1 MSNQYHP
8 VKMIP
13 IAVLLL
19 ITLLG
24 GCGPDEQAS
33 VEEQIRQYLY
43 HNQPLDGD
51 KFVAWAN
58 SELNGHSSREV
69 YRALTSVG
77 QTQAELGHPNAV
89 AALSFAA
96 QAWAESKSLKYQ
108 PAEWKTIQQVAI
120 DNLQNGRQ
128 SELNLWP

>member
-8 VKMIP
+8 VKIIP

-24 GCGPDEQAS
+24 GCGPEEQTS

-51 KFVAWAN
+51 RFVSWAN

-77 QTQAELGHPNAV
+77 QAQAELGHPNAV

-120 DNLQNGRQ
+120 DNLQNGGQ
-128 SELNLWP
+128 NELNLWP